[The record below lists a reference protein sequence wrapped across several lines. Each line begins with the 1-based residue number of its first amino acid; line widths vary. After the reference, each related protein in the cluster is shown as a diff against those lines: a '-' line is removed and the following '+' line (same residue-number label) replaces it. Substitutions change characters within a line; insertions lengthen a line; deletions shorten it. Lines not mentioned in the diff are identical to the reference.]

1 MNEYLE
7 KQKICREEKLAA
19 INNSENIDSTSSQ
32 GDGRNAEQSV
42 ETVVRA
48 GSNNFSAPNTGFE
61 SVGGV
66 GGVFFI
72 ALAILILLTV
82 IIAKSG
88 KKIRG
93 VFMVV
98 VMFFTVFAPVAMT
111 RRASASECA
120 ERCLSAGKYSVVV
133 DFANAEPYNL
143 VGRTFEGAGDYNK
156 DKEMVEEWLMAE
168 YGNLEGHAAARRTY
182 LNGDSMS
189 LWYLRENNSYNSGV
203 NYTVDCNTVTFSYEP
218 ILVHEV
224 EIEDEE

>member
-19 INNSENIDSTSSQ
+19 INNSKNIDSTSSQ

-42 ETVVRA
+42 ETVVQV

-72 ALAILILLTV
+72 ALAILILLTA

-93 VFMVV
+93 VFMAM
-98 VMFFTVFAPVAMT
+98 VMFFTVFTPVVMSQ
-111 RRASASECA
+111 RASASECA

-133 DFANAEPYNL
+133 NAGDIEKIFEGTGDYDSDKKMIEEWWGGVRWTTTLRHYNL
-143 VGRTFEGAGDYNK
+143 VEDK
-156 DKEMVEEWLMAE
+156 D
-168 YGNLEGHAAARRTY
+168 
-182 LNGDSMS
+182 
-189 LWYLRENNSYNSGV
+189 YNSGV
-203 NYTVDCNTVTFSYEP
+203 NYIVDCDRVTFKYL
-218 ILVHEV
+218 LVLPYEV